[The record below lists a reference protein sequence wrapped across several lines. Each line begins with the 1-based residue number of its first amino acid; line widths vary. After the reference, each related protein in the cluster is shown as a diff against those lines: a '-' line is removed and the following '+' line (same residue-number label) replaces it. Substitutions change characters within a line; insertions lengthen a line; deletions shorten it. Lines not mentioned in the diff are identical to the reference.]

1 MYNTLYDVHFDKNL
15 LKRITALCVILKKN
29 FTVADFDQR
38 LIQKLCISIFF
49 FFFAEIAKFCSCGIV
64 AEFPLPTP
72 SPDVDS

>member
-15 LKRITALCVILKKN
+15 LKRITDLCVNLKKN

-38 LIQKLCISIFF
+38 LIQNYVSQNY
-49 FFFAEIAKFCSCGIV
+49 FFFAEIAKFYSSGIV